1 MSLSTTFQ
9 SKISRT
15 KKRLSDGRGISAV
28 GVIAYLGLFAVLT
41 FAIRAIAMSG
51 VYGVIAVELPVV
63 SAPVEDP
70 AFHRYKEEPR
80 QALTRFTPALV
91 LTTEAFYFGDLH
103 AFSANLG
110 DIRDKYIIRH
120 IDGEPQLL
128 TLIDTLGKWI
138 TDRAAHDNIPIDKLL
153 VLIPSGDIPMPIVIQ
168 VLAGL
173 KKSPLFEHVIL
184 GSGII

>member
-15 KKRLSDGRGISAV
+15 RKRLSDGRGVSAV
-28 GVIAYLGLFAVLT
+28 GVIAFLGLFGVLT
-41 FAIRAIAMSG
+41 FGIRAIALSN
-51 VYGVIAVELPVV
+51 VYGVIPVELPVV
-63 SAPVEDP
+63 SATVSDP
-70 AFHRYKEEPR
+70 AYHNYKEEPR
-80 QALTRFTPALV
+80 KAITRFTPALV
-91 LTTEAFYFGDLH
+91 LTTEAFYFGDLS
-103 AFSANLG
+103 AFSATLG
-110 DIRDKYIIRH
+110 DMRDKFVIRH

-128 TLIDTLGKWI
+128 TLIDTMGKWI
-138 TDRAAHDNIPIDKLL
+138 TERAAHDNVPMDKLL

-173 KKSPLFEHVIL
+173 RKSPLFEHVIL

>member
-1 MSLSTTFQ
+1 MRLSTTFQ

-15 KKRLSDGRGISAV
+15 KKRLSDGRGVSATA
-28 GVIAYLGLFAVLT
+28 VIAFLGLCAIVT
-41 FAIRAIAMSG
+41 FCIRAIALSG
-51 VYGVIAVELPVV
+51 VYGVISVELPVV
-63 SAPVEDP
+63 SAPVDDP
-70 AFHRYKEEPR
+70 AFHNYKEEPR

-91 LTTEAFYFGDLH
+91 LTTEAFYFGDLN

-110 DIRDKYIIRH
+110 DLRDKYVIRH

-128 TLIDTLGKWI
+128 TLIGTMSKWI
-138 TDRAAHDNIPIDKLL
+138 TDRAAHDNIPMDKLL